1 MKFRWDDLLLYFFK
15 LVITHKP
22 KMHNTCLIR
31 FLWCLNR
38 EEHPDLVESM
48 AKKGSNVP
56 EKPKTPQQLWYN
68 HEKKAF
74 LKLHPDVS
82 LAAQQNR
89 MQLLAA
95 FRDFNFFCVSP
106 RRPPKT
112 LKIVLANSGRSFL
125 TKRGSNG
132 SPSRW
137 NSRSSMRWDK
147 NQCVVALDDKRWQ
160 KKIIFNWGFFAI
172 FQETMREYIQQHP
185 ELNMTQE
192 DIVKSTLTK
201 AERHLKDKSDG
212 RPDKPPPWV
221 TATNTLLR
229 EGVTALARYLVLTC
243 GVWMLSETVTRCSV
257 RS

>member
-1 MKFRWDDLLLYFFK
+1 M
-15 LVITHKP
+15 P
-22 KMHNTCLIR
+22 KQGRASRPGGEHGQKRLKCTRKAQDAPTVVVQPRKEGLPQAAP
-31 FLWCLNR
+31 WC
-38 EEHPDLVESM
+38 EFSC
-48 AKKGSNVP
+48 A
-56 EKPKTPQQLWYN
+56 T
-68 HEKKAF
+68 
-74 LKLHPDVS
+74 
-82 LAAQQNR
+82 NR